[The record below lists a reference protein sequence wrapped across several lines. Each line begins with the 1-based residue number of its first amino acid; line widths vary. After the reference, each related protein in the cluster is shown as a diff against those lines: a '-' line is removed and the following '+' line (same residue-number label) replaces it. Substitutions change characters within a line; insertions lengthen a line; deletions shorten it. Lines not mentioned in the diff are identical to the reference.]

1 MLVSPVAAAFLTTLS
16 VDAVPPVA
24 KPDKS
29 ITASLPLTTVLLPFV
44 YVNVTFLLAS
54 GVYVPGV
61 ICNSVSFNCFT
72 LTASVS
78 AVPGARFVIL
88 LFPISKEPPV
98 ILIELLPNVIFGP
111 VVVLAIDVIPVKT
124 GFKEYLYS

>member
-16 VDAVPPVA
+16 VEAVPPVA

-29 ITASLPLTTVLLPFV
+29 ITAVLPATVLLSPFS
-44 YVNVTFLLAS
+44 YVNVTFLLLS

-61 ICNSVSFNCFT
+61 ICISVSFNCFT
-72 LTASVS
+72 LTASLSSIPV
-78 AVPGARFVIL
+78 ARFVIL

-98 ILIELLPNVIFGP
+98 ILMELPPNVIFGP

>member
-1 MLVSPVAAAFLTTLS
+1 MAAFLTFS

-29 ITASLPLTTVLLPFV
+29 ITAVLPATVLLSPFS
-44 YVNVTFLLAS
+44 YVNVTFLLLS

-61 ICNSVSFNCFT
+61 ICISVSFNCFT
-72 LTASVS
+72 LTASLS
-78 AVPGARFVIL
+78 SVPVARFVIL

-98 ILIELLPNVIFGP
+98 ILMELPPNVIFGP
-111 VVVLAIDVIPVKT
+111 VAVLAIDVIPVKT